1 MKKLRNL
8 SLWLLAAALL
18 LSACGGA
25 GKQSQTAPEQESGQ
39 QPQLQVFFFSC
50 GKADAMLLTT
60 EHGAVLLDA
69 GNKGFGK
76 EILAYCRD
84 KGIYSLDYLILSH
97 FDKDHIGG
105 APRVLQGLPVRQLLQ
120 PDGPGE
126 GSAWENYAAAL
137 QELGVEPVTVR
148 EDLSFTLDGVRFTV
162 NPPKA
167 SNYADSAA
175 NNVSLIVSVE
185 CGDCRLLF
193 TGDAENLRLEEWTAA
208 HRERCD
214 FIKMPHHGAWHRA
227 LEPLLTQAQPSY
239 ALITCSDAEPEEAKT
254 LRKLEKLDV
263 QVFLTRLGPVLLDC
277 DGRSISLHYVDK

>member
-8 SLWLLAAALL
+8 SVLLLAAALL
-18 LSACGGA
+18 LAACGDTG
-25 GKQSQTAPEQESGQ
+25 EQPGQ
-39 QPQLQVFFFSC
+39 EVHLQVYCFSF
-50 GKADAMLLTT
+50 GKADAFLLTT
-60 EHGAVLLDA
+60 EHGAVLIDT
-69 GNKGFGK
+69 GNKGCGK

-84 KGIYSLDYLILSH
+84 KGVYSLDYLILSH

-105 APRVLQGLPVRQLLQ
+105 APRVLQGLPVGQLLQ

-126 GSAWENYAAAL
+126 GGAYDNYADAL
-137 QELGVEPVTVR
+137 AELGVEPLTLR
-148 EDLSFTLDGVRFTV
+148 EETSFTLDGVRFTV
-162 NPPKA
+162 NPPERN
-167 SNYADSAA
+167 NYADSAA
-175 NNVSLIVSVE
+175 NNASLIVSVE

-193 TGDAENLRLEEWTAA
+193 TGDAENLRLEEWMNA
-208 HRERCD
+208 HRERYD

-227 LEPLLTQAQPSY
+227 LEPLLIQAKPSW

-277 DGRSISLHYVDK
+277 DGRSLSLRYAEG